1 MRDLLSPPDENRFRK
16 LCPVLVD
23 AVQGI
28 RIALDEIESTVEG
41 PVAELEFFADLTA
54 IASNLES
61 QAAVFE
67 SRLVAHDLA
76 ALKFGRAAA

>member
-1 MRDLLSPPDENRFRK
+1 MTDLLSPADENQLRK

-28 RIALDEIESTVEG
+28 RIALDEIESMVEG
-41 PVAELEFFADLTA
+41 LVPELDFFADLTA

-76 ALKFGRAAA
+76 ALKLGRAAA